1 MITAHALEKLGF
13 TPEADFILQDDG
25 QGVYVREWMSASQ
38 QPTEAEIEAAHAE
51 WEAEHAATE
60 YKRLRAPEY
69 PAIGDQLDAI
79 LKHLNYRRTQG
90 DELVQEMDDII
101 GDWLAV
107 KARFP
112 KNG

>member
-25 QGVYVREWMSASQ
+25 QGVYVREWMSASP

-51 WEAEHAATE
+51 WQAEQAATE